1 MMETF
6 PEVSETDPL
15 APRSD
20 ERVLP
25 PRWIGGVVGLSS
37 GIFAVVVG
45 MVVAALGNSRSS
57 FDLVGSSFIDR
68 TPPWLKEQAIQT
80 FGTNN
85 KVALE
90 IGMIGVLIIASGV
103 LGLLSRKRLTPL
115 RLGIVI
121 FGIIGTLSAIEQSG
135 AGFISIIAPLCG
147 VVAGL
152 FAARLLHGYL
162 TTQRSLSRTP
172 QQSRVPLGWDRR
184 SFIRTV
190 GALGVLS
197 GGGVLFAR
205 GREQARVEQLED
217 LSRVPLPPLASGDA
231 PVIPATEFHP
241 TDPYITP
248 NENFYRIDTALSFPR
263 VDRDTWKLRV
273 RGLVERESLFSMDDL
288 QALPQVERIITLC
301 CVSNVVGGPLIGN
314 AVWRGVLLKDVLK
327 LCGLKSNAEQVFST
341 SLDGWTSGFPVS
353 AAMDG
358 RDALIAIGM
367 NGEPL
372 PLRHGYPARLV
383 VPGLYGYVSATKWLS
398 EINITTWSA
407 QQGYWI
413 PRGWSRE
420 APVKTHSRIDV
431 PRQGEKVSVGKFRL
445 AGVAWAQHTGVQ
457 KVEIRIDRGAWQS
470 CDLGIDLTDDAW
482 RQWIFDWYATVGE
495 HTIQVRTTDKSG
507 YIQTEEVRRVDPDGA
522 TGWHTRTVRVV

>member
-1 MMETF
+1 MDPSSEF
-6 PEVSETDPL
+6 DETDPL
-15 APRSD
+15 APRAD
-20 ERVLP
+20 EVASP
-25 PRWIGGVVGLSS
+25 PRWIGCVVGLSS
-37 GIFAVVVG
+37 GIFAVSTG

-57 FDLVGSSFIDR
+57 LDLVGSSFIDR
-68 TPPWLKEQAIQT
+68 TPPWVKERAIQT

-85 KVALE
+85 KIALE
-90 IGMIGVLIIASGV
+90 VGMIGVLIIASGI
-103 LGLLSRKRLTPL
+103 LGFLSRKRLAFL
-115 RLGIVI
+115 QYGIVG
-121 FGIIGTLSAIEQSG
+121 FGIVGVLAAFEHAD
-135 AGFISIIAPLCG
+135 AGIISIMAPMCG

-152 FAARLLHGYL
+152 FAARRLHDYL
-162 TTQRSLSRTP
+162 TAQRKLLRTP

-205 GREQARVEQLED
+205 GREQARIEQLQD
-217 LSRVPLPPLASGDA
+217 LSRVPLPPLASGGA
-231 PVIPATEFHP
+231 PVIPLTSFHP

-263 VDRDTWKLRV
+263 VDQEKWKLRIH
-273 RGLVERESLFSMDDL
+273 GLVERENSFSMGDL
-288 QALPQVERIITLC
+288 LALPQVERIITLC
-301 CVSNVVGGPLIGN
+301 CVSNEVGGPLIGN
-314 AVWRGVLLKDVLK
+314 AVWRGVLLKDVLDI
-327 LCGLKSNAEQVFST
+327 CGLKSNAEQVFST

-372 PLRHGYPARLV
+372 PFRHGYPARLV

-398 EINITTWSA
+398 EINITTWSEE
-407 QQGYWI
+407 QGYWI
-413 PRGWSRE
+413 PRGWSKE

-431 PRQGEKVSVGKFRL
+431 PRHGESISAGKFRL

-457 KVEIRIDRGAWQS
+457 QVEVRIDRGAWQS
-470 CDLGIDLTDDAW
+470 CDLGFDLTDDAW
-482 RQWIFDWYATVGE
+482 RQWIFDWDATEGE

-522 TGWHTRTVRVV
+522 TGWHTRKVKVN